1 MTDDNKKS
9 CSINSDKTD
18 NITFKAKGFVKTF
31 FKNKCSPVISEN
43 PLKLSIPNPQEKLKY
58 MYCRNNKRL
67 AVMQA
72 IFLTKRLTGLWPFSW
87 F

>member
-43 PLKLSIPNPQEKLKY
+43 PLKLSIPINPQEK
-58 MYCRNNKRL
+58 
-67 AVMQA
+67 
-72 IFLTKRLTGLWPFSW
+72 
-87 F
+87 